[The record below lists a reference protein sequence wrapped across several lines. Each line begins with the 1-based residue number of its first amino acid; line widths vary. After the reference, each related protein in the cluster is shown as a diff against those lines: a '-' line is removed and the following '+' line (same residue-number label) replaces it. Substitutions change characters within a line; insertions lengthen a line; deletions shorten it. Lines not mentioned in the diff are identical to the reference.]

1 MGPILLNNI
10 RIAGRGDELYD
21 IFISGGKICRI
32 SVAGH
37 GRPDTNAGTPDGS
50 SAQTVDCR
58 GKVAV
63 PGLINMHTHA
73 AMTLMRGM
81 GEDVAFHQ
89 WLKRIWEV
97 ETRVDEEY
105 VYWGTKVAC
114 LEMAKTGTTSFFDHY
129 WFSAA
134 ARKAAEEVGIRPVV
148 SYVMLDRYDS
158 SEAARQKDGCL
169 AIWEQA
175 RTWPHGSFAMGI
187 HSIYSVS
194 EDTMSWAAE
203 FARKN
208 GLKLHI
214 HLCETRKE
222 VDDCMKARGMTPVQ
236 YAESLGLLGPDTI
249 AAHTLWLSG
258 EDVEILGRNR
268 VSCVHNINSNLKLA
282 SGYKFLY
289 NELKASGANV
299 CIGTDGC
306 ASSNNLDILEALKTA
321 AMVQKAWREDP
332 SAMPLEDLLAMATV
346 NGARAAGLN
355 TGKIEEGL
363 DADILIVDTENTF
376 FLSPGSFLANL
387 IYSAHSDCIDSV
399 ICRGRFVM
407 RDREVSGEK
416 EIISR
421 ARKIVSGTLSPI

>member
-1 MGPILLNNI
+1 MEPILLNNI

-158 SEAARQKDGCL
+158 SEAARQKDGCRC
-169 AIWEQA
+169 Q
-175 RTWPHGSFAMGI
+175 P
-187 HSIYSVS
+187 
-194 EDTMSWAAE
+194 
-203 FARKN
+203 
-208 GLKLHI
+208 
-214 HLCETRKE
+214 
-222 VDDCMKARGMTPVQ
+222 P
-236 YAESLGLLGPDTI
+236 
-249 AAHTLWLSG
+249 
-258 EDVEILGRNR
+258 
-268 VSCVHNINSNLKLA
+268 
-282 SGYKFLY
+282 
-289 NELKASGANV
+289 
-299 CIGTDGC
+299 
-306 ASSNNLDILEALKTA
+306 
-321 AMVQKAWREDP
+321 
-332 SAMPLEDLLAMATV
+332 
-346 NGARAAGLN
+346 
-355 TGKIEEGL
+355 
-363 DADILIVDTENTF
+363 
-376 FLSPGSFLANL
+376 
-387 IYSAHSDCIDSV
+387 
-399 ICRGRFVM
+399 
-407 RDREVSGEK
+407 
-416 EIISR
+416 
-421 ARKIVSGTLSPI
+421 

>member
-1 MGPILLNNI
+1 M
-10 RIAGRGDELYD
+10 
-21 IFISGGKICRI
+21 
-32 SVAGH
+32 AGH